1 MNQLIELTGLIL
13 MILGLIGCFTPII
26 PSPITSWFGFLI
38 LDFSSNMIISF
49 KFLSYTLIISILL
62 FVGDLFLP
70 LFTAKKFGSSK
81 KGILGTGIGLFLGFF
96 ILGPMGV
103 ILGACLGAF
112 IGELINNKRGD
123 KILNVV
129 IGSIAGILSGIIL
142 KFVVSLVFLIIYL
155 EKIFKIYF

>member
-62 FVGDLFLP
+62 FVGDFFLP
-70 LFTAKKFGSSK
+70 LFTAKRFGSSK

-96 ILGPMGV
+96 ILGPVGM
-103 ILGACLGAF
+103 ILGACIGAF
-112 IGELINNKRGD
+112 AGELINNRRSD
-123 KILNVV
+123 KILNAI
-129 IGSIAGILSGIIL
+129 IGSIVGVLSGIIL
-142 KFVVSLVFLIIYL
+142 KFMVSLVFLFIYL
-155 EKIFKIYF
+155 EKIIKIYF